1 MEGGEAEGRGR
12 GLPWV
17 EAMAGTCALPAYF
30 TGCCL
35 GCDCARMVSALQ
47 REYAVC
53 CPEFHTSLRTLV
65 KAARI

>member
-17 EAMAGTCALPAYF
+17 EAMAGPCALPAYF

-35 GCDCARMVSALQ
+35 GCDCARMVSAN
-47 REYAVC
+47 
-53 CPEFHTSLRTLV
+53 F
-65 KAARI
+65 